1 MDNVIVDGA
10 ELSTLALDNRPGS
23 AAGTPLVM
31 LHGLI
36 AGNMATWYS
45 AFATPLAGERRVLLY
60 DQRGH
65 GGSSIPSRGFD
76 LDTQSDDL
84 ARVLAHH
91 RVDRRFDL
99 VGHSMGALIALRYA
113 LRHPHRLR
121 RLVLVDAPMPA
132 CDHVAPSLLS
142 AKTPEALAEHFG
154 ANGDLIGRRRERQ
167 LRRLSSLLFD
177 STLVADLLAMHAE
190 PDEALRRLQVPT
202 LLVYGRQSPCLEAGE
217 RLQALLPNA
226 ELRVLDC
233 GHYIPEEAPAAL
245 RAELARFLTLDN
257 DASLAA

>member
-10 ELSTLALDNRPGS
+10 ELSTLALGS

-99 VGHSMGALIALRYA
+99 VGHSMGALIALRHA

-142 AKTPEALAEHFG
+142 AKTPETLAEHFG
-154 ANGDLIGRRRERQ
+154 ANGELTGRRRERQ

-226 ELRVLDC
+226 ELRVLDS

>member
-10 ELSTLALDNRPGS
+10 ELSTLTLGGAV
-23 AAGTPLVM
+23 GTPLVM

-45 AFATPLAGERRVLLY
+45 AFATPLASDRRVLLY

-65 GGSSIPSRGFD
+65 GGSSMPTRGFD
-76 LDTQSDDL
+76 LDSQSDDL

-91 RVDRRFDL
+91 RVDHSFDL

-132 CDHVAPSLLS
+132 CDHVAPSLLT
-142 AKTPEALAEHFG
+142 AKTPEALAGHFG
-154 ANGDLIGRRRERQ
+154 ANGELSGRRRERQ

-177 STLVADLLAMHAE
+177 STLVTDLLAMHAE
-190 PDEALRRLQVPT
+190 PDEQLRRLPVPV
-202 LLVYGRQSPCLEAGE
+202 LLVYGRRSPCFSAGE
-217 RLQALLPNA
+217 RLHALLPNA
-226 ELRVLDC
+226 ELSVLEC
-233 GHYIPEEAPAAL
+233 GHYIPEEAPADL
-245 RAELARFLTLDN
+245 RAELARFLTLN

>member
-10 ELSTLALDNRPGS
+10 ELSTLALGS

-45 AFATPLAGERRVLLY
+45 AYATPLASDRRVLLY

-65 GGSSIPSRGFD
+65 GGSSIASRGFD
-76 LDTQSDDL
+76 LDSQSDDL
-84 ARVLAHH
+84 SRVLAHH
-91 RVDRRFDL
+91 RVDRSFDL

-154 ANGDLIGRRRERQ
+154 ANAELSGRRRERQ
-167 LRRLSSLLFD
+167 LRRLCSLLFE
-177 STLVADLLAMHAE
+177 STLVTDLLAMRAE
-190 PDEALRRLQVPT
+190 PDEPLRKLQVPV
-202 LLVYGRQSPCLEAGE
+202 LLVYGRRSPCLEAGE

-245 RAELARFLTLDN
+245 RAELMRFLTLN